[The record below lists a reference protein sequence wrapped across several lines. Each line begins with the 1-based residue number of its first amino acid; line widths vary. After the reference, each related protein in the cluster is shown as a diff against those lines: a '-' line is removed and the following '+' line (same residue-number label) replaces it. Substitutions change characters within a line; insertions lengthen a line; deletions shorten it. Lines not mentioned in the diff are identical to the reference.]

1 MVLLSGAEEADTVTI
16 EPVPHDGDA
25 AWTLFQRFA
34 DLDRLRR
41 AGSTV
46 DLGGG

>member
-1 MVLLSGAEEADTVTI
+1 MLLSGAQDADTATI
-16 EPVPHDGDA
+16 DPVPHDGDA

-34 DLDRLRR
+34 DLDVLQR
-41 AGSTV
+41 AGTTA